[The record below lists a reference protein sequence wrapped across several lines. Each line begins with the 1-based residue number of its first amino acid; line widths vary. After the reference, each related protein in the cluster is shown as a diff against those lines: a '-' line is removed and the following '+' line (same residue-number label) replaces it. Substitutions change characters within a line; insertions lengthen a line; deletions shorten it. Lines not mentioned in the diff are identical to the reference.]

1 MKQFFFSSSS
11 LCAVK
16 LFFPQQQ
23 QGLLFCCF
31 FLFRPIKFE
40 KIQTFL
46 SLFSLSKIIRIKRVY
61 TFKRARE
68 RDAQILHTHTHTH
81 VPVYIDFTNPH
92 ALEEETEE
100 SKERE
105 SEY

>member
-1 MKQFFFSSSS
+1 M
-11 LCAVK
+11 
-16 LFFPQQQ
+16 LFF
-23 QGLLFCCF
+23 CF
-31 FLFRPIKFE
+31 D
-40 KIQTFL
+40 QL
-46 SLFSLSKIIRIKRVY
+46 SLKKFKRFSLSFRSSKIIIRIKRVY

-68 RDAQILHTHTHTH
+68 RDAQILYIYTHTHTHTH

>member
-1 MKQFFFSSSS
+1 MLFFF
-11 LCAVK
+11 
-16 LFFPQQQ
+16 
-23 QGLLFCCF
+23 CF
-31 FLFRPIKFE
+31 D
-40 KIQTFL
+40 QL
-46 SLFSLSKIIRIKRVY
+46 SLKKFKRFSRSFRSSNIIRIKRVY

-68 RDAQILHTHTHTH
+68 RDAQILHTHTHTHTHTITH

>member
-1 MKQFFFSSSS
+1 MK
-11 LCAVK
+11 
-16 LFFPQQQ
+16 
-23 QGLLFCCF
+23 
-31 FLFRPIKFE
+31 KF
-40 KIQTFL
+40 KR
-46 SLFSLSKIIRIKRVY
+46 FSLSLRSSNIIRIKRVY

-68 RDAQILHTHTHTH
+68 RDAQILYIYIYTHTHTH

>member
-1 MKQFFFSSSS
+1 LK
-11 LCAVK
+11 
-16 LFFPQQQ
+16 
-23 QGLLFCCF
+23 
-31 FLFRPIKFE
+31 KF
-40 KIQTFL
+40 KR
-46 SLFSLSKIIRIKRVY
+46 FSLSFRSSNIIRIKRVY

-68 RDAQILHTHTHTH
+68 RDAQILYIIYTHTHTH

>member
-1 MKQFFFSSSS
+1 MRETRKYY
-11 LCAVK
+11 
-16 LFFPQQQ
+16 
-23 QGLLFCCF
+23 
-31 FLFRPIKFE
+31 I
-40 KIQTFL
+40 
-46 SLFSLSKIIRIKRVY
+46 Y
-61 TFKRARE
+61 THT
-68 RDAQILHTHTHTH
+68 HTHTHTH

>member
-1 MKQFFFSSSS
+1 MK
-11 LCAVK
+11 
-16 LFFPQQQ
+16 
-23 QGLLFCCF
+23 
-31 FLFRPIKFE
+31 KF
-40 KIQTFL
+40 KR
-46 SLFSLSKIIRIKRVY
+46 FSLSFRSSKIIRIKRVY

>member
-1 MKQFFFSSSS
+1 M
-11 LCAVK
+11 
-16 LFFPQQQ
+16 LFF
-23 QGLLFCCF
+23 CF
-31 FLFRPIKFE
+31 D
-40 KIQTFL
+40 QL
-46 SLFSLSKIIRIKRVY
+46 SLKKFKRFSLSFRSSKIIIRIKRVY

-68 RDAQILHTHTHTH
+68 RDAQILYIYTHTH

>member
-1 MKQFFFSSSS
+1 M
-11 LCAVK
+11 
-16 LFFPQQQ
+16 LFF
-23 QGLLFCCF
+23 CF
-31 FLFRPIKFE
+31 D
-40 KIQTFL
+40 QL
-46 SLFSLSKIIRIKRVY
+46 SLKKFKRFSLSFRSSKIIRIKRVY

-68 RDAQILHTHTHTH
+68 RDAQILYIYTHTHTHTH